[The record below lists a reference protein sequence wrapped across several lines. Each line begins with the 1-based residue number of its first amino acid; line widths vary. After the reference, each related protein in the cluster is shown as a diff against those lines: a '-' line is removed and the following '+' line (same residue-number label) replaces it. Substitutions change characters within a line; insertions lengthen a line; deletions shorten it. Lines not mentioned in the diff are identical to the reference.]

1 MIRLMKVSGE
11 SLAPSINPGDYI
23 LVFKAAFSLRK
34 LKAGDL
40 VVFHHPVYGRLVKR
54 LETITP
60 DGEEL
65 FVVGENPDS
74 TDSRQFGLIPRRWV
88 IGKVVLHISRPTV

>member
-1 MIRLMKVSGE
+1 MIRLIKVTGE
-11 SLAPSINPGDYI
+11 SLSPSLNPGDYI
-23 LVFKAAFSLRK
+23 VVVKASFSLRK

-65 FVVGENPDS
+65 FVVGEHPDS
-74 TDSRQFGLIPRRWV
+74 TDSRQFGLVPRRWV
-88 IGKVVLHISRPTV
+88 IGKVVLHIRRPTI